1 MILYLIIIFATAI
14 LLYFSIVFIISL
26 WRGCSKSEA
35 ASIIHRFVKGTHP
48 YHLCEDQSFISEAW
62 NSIRVIIGDKSY
74 SDLEELSKTIQL
86 LFSGYASGLPYVAFT
101 VVLDDNNT
109 KIRLKS
115 ILCSL
120 AEKHLTI
127 HNMYPHVLADWK
139 EHDIL
144 HYPVLMI
151 RYSEND
157 EQSKLIERVVRLNNS
172 VISSRHQSL
181 TDDDEGDID
190 E

>member
-1 MILYLIIIFATAI
+1 M
-14 LLYFSIVFIISL
+14 
-26 WRGCSKSEA
+26 
-35 ASIIHRFVKGTHP
+35 
-48 YHLCEDQSFISEAW
+48 
-62 NSIRVIIGDKSY
+62 
-74 SDLEELSKTIQL
+74 
-86 LFSGYASGLPYVAFT
+86 FSGYASGLPYVAFT